1 MVVVGSIVRERG
13 MAKRRHNGSGREFN
27 LRVGFRKRVRGMPS
41 SLGHGVS
48 QIGYRESRVIPI
60 PYKM

>member
-1 MVVVGSIVRERG
+1 VVVVGSMVRERG

-41 SLGHGVS
+41 SLGQWGLS
-48 QIGYRESRVIPI
+48 NRV
-60 PYKM
+60 